1 MTGTNSRTN
10 DKAGLGATPSGPPGP
25 PGPPAPS
32 GPSSRRSAVELIE
45 AVLDPGTRRS
55 WDEPVVIATED
66 PDYRADLERARERT
80 GLDESVITGEGR
92 IEGRRV
98 AFVACEFRFLAGSIG
113 VAAGE
118 RLVRAVER
126 ATAERLPL
134 LAAPAS
140 GGTRMQEG
148 TVAFLQMVKVAAAI
162 TEHKAAGLPY
172 LVHLRHPTTGGVL
185 ASWGSLGH
193 VTAAEPGA
201 LIGFMGPRVHE
212 ALYGEEFPPG
222 VQVADNLMHHGL
234 IDAVL
239 PASRLGGV
247 AAQVLRVLCGD
258 PAEGGVSAAPRPA
271 GGGVSAGPASS
282 YGGGSAG
289 LTLADDGGPARR
301 PLADGGDPA
310 GSALADGGGSV
321 APLADGGA
329 PVASPIGGGDSAG
342 PQLADGGGPAGS
354 ALADGRVPVASPA
367 DGGGPAGPQP
377 PDGGEPVGSALADG
391 GGSAAPLADGGAPVA
406 SPASGGDSAG
416 PQVAES
422 GMSAELP
429 LADGGD
435 PAGSAL
441 ADGGGSAGPALA
453 DGGGPAGRPLADGG
467 GPEASQPADG
477 GVSGAAPVAHGGEPA
492 RSVPAAEGAAS
503 SGVRSAVDGARPRPV
518 PTAEES
524 IRASRRADRPG
535 VRDLLRVGAEDVTPL
550 SGTGAGEHDPG
561 LLLALARVGGTPCV
575 VLGHNRRSAREGETG
590 DGPGQGQ
597 PLGPAG
603 LRTARRGMR
612 IAAELDLPLLTVI
625 DTAGAALNRAA
636 EEGGLAGEIARCLA
650 DMVTLPAPT
659 LCLLLGQGAGGA
671 ALALLPADRV
681 VAARH
686 AWLSP
691 LPPEGASA
699 ILYRTTERA
708 YEVAGRQGVRS
719 ADLFAQGIVDRIVDE
734 SDAEEG
740 RPEIFLDRLGRIL
753 GAELAALRA
762 RGQDERLAERRA
774 RHRRIGVKG

>member
-1 MTGTNSRTN
+1 MTATNSS
-10 DKAGLGATPSGPPGP
+10 GGSGGSGA
-25 PGPPAPS
+25 
-32 GPSSRRSAVELIE
+32 SRGAARASARELIE
-45 AVLDPGTRRS
+45 AIVDPGS
-55 WDEPVVIATED
+55 WHGWDEPVAITTDD

-98 AFVACEFRFLAGSIG
+98 ALVACEFRFLAGSIG

-162 TEHKAAGLPY
+162 TDHKAAGLPY

-222 VQVADNLMHHGL
+222 VQNAENLMNHGL

-239 PASRLGGV
+239 PLSRLSGV
-247 AAQVLRVLCGD
+247 AARVLRVLCAGD
-258 PAEGGVSAAPRPA
+258 SAPAPAPAPAAGPVPGQPGDAGGASTEPTRGPGAPGGARAAADAAAPRA
-271 GGGVSAGPASS
+271 SANAWGAPGPAAP
-282 YGGGSAG
+282 GSA
-289 LTLADDGGPARR
+289 P
-301 PLADGGDPA
+301 
-310 GSALADGGGSV
+310 GSAPGGTPETDRAD
-321 APLADGGA
+321 A
-329 PVASPIGGGDSAG
+329 ASDST
-342 PQLADGGGPAGS
+342 
-354 ALADGRVPVASPA
+354 
-367 DGGGPAGPQP
+367 
-377 PDGGEPVGSALADG
+377 
-391 GGSAAPLADGGAPVA
+391 
-406 SPASGGDSAG
+406 
-416 PQVAES
+416 
-422 GMSAELP
+422 
-429 LADGGD
+429 
-435 PAGSAL
+435 
-441 ADGGGSAGPALA
+441 
-453 DGGGPAGRPLADGG
+453 
-467 GPEASQPADG
+467 GPEA
-477 GVSGAAPVAHGGEPA
+477 V
-492 RSVPAAEGAAS
+492 VPSAE
-503 SGVRSAVDGARPRPV
+503 V
-518 PTAEES
+518 S
-524 IRASRRADRPG
+524 IRASRRPERPG
-535 VRDLLRVGAEDVTPL
+535 VRDLLRVAAEDVSPL

-575 VLGHNRRSAREGETG
+575 VLGHNRRSARKGDTAEGPRE
-590 DGPGQGQ
+590 GQA
-597 PLGPAG
+597 LGPAG
-603 LRTARRGMR
+603 LRTARRGMH
-612 IAAELDLPLLTVI
+612 ISAEIGLPLLTVI
-625 DTAGAALNRAA
+625 DTAGAALSREA
-636 EEGGLAGEIARCLA
+636 EEGGLAAEIARCLA

-699 ILYRTTERA
+699 ILHRTTERA
-708 YEVAGRQGVRS
+708 YEVAARQGVRS
-719 ADLFAQGIVDRIVDE
+719 ADLLAQGIVDRVVEEDV
-734 SDAEEG
+734 SGSGGGSRAGDAS
-740 RPEIFLDRLGRIL
+740 RAPDAFLSHLGHLL

-762 RGQDERLAERRA
+762 QDPDERLAARRV
-774 RHRRIGVKG
+774 RHRRIGLPR